1 MNPYASDLPG
11 SIESTEQM
19 PPGLSFATVLA
30 SLIMLL
36 FGLVSLTSLAGAL
49 MNVAQMRSMV
59 PATSGQTTAESS
71 SDGPSVSDQQ
81 PSASEPQET
90 STAIGPPVG
99 TLQPTSDQ
107 VTILVG
113 TGILDFLLG
122 ILMIVWSIQ
131 VLQRKPAA
139 GMRLSNL
146 AMLMAI
152 LEIPRGILT
161 FYVLKPILE
170 GTKWVV
176 LDGLEKQSDSE
187 KKPSPEAIEFIF
199 QAISYSAIGCV
210 GVILIFAFVVYLFC
224 FFQLRKSTTLA
235 PSTA

>member
-1 MNPYASDLPG
+1 MNPYASDLQG
-11 SIESTEQM
+11 SIESPEQV

-71 SDGPSVSDQQ
+71 SDGPSVS
-81 PSASEPQET
+81 
-90 STAIGPPVG
+90 PVG

-139 GMRLSNL
+139 AMRLSNL